1 MKALTSAEMR
11 EVDRLTIERCG
22 ISGLQLM
29 ESAGRH
35 VTDYIRDFCAQDG
48 FAHERR
54 VALLCGKGNNGGD
67 GFVVARQ
74 LLSEEI
80 NLKITVYLFGTPQDL
95 RGDAAENHKRWLEA
109 SGNTRLVE
117 KDDVL
122 RTLLPEI
129 ENADILV
136 DAIFGTGLRGAV
148 SGVTA
153 SAIDALNHRSNSA
166 TSPRSPF
173 IIAVDTPSGLLSD
186 GEAASG
192 PVLWAHK
199 TITFTAPKIGQLVS
213 RDAPCCGELI
223 VKAIGSKER
232 IVEDTGKGSL
242 RWAGPDE
249 FASLPLVRPSDSH
262 KGTFGHVL
270 IVGGSIGKSGAAV
283 LAGFASVCSGAGLTT
298 IGCPDVTLGTIAPA
312 HPEYMTEP
320 LPSTGIGTIANFDAY
335 PGRLTELLQGK
346 DVLAIGPGL
355 GTHFDTQQ
363 AIRQLVRE
371 SAVPII
377 LDADGL
383 NAFAGKLHEL
393 RERKSE
399 FLAITP
405 HPGEMARLLSV
416 STSEIQADR
425 VKAASE
431 AAMRANVHVLLK
443 GFHTV
448 LAAPNGEVFVNT
460 TGGPELAKGGSGDV
474 LTGVLAALTAQF
486 GTRDWLRVLSL
497 GAYLHGAAA
506 TETSEWEDP
515 SGQLASAV
523 AAGIPI
529 ARRKLQRE
537 IRFSV

>member
-1 MKALTSAEMR
+1 
-11 EVDRLTIERCG
+11 
-22 ISGLQLM
+22 
-29 ESAGRH
+29 
-35 VTDYIRDFCAQDG
+35 
-48 FAHERR
+48 
-54 VALLCGKGNNGGD
+54 
-67 GFVVARQ
+67 
-74 LLSEEI
+74 
-80 NLKITVYLFGTPQDL
+80 
-95 RGDAAENHKRWLEA
+95 
-109 SGNTRLVE
+109 
-117 KDDVL
+117 
-122 RTLLPEI
+122 
-129 ENADILV
+129 
-136 DAIFGTGLRGAV
+136 
-148 SGVTA
+148 
-153 SAIDALNHRSNSA
+153 
-166 TSPRSPF
+166 
-173 IIAVDTPSGLLSD
+173 
-186 GEAASG
+186 
-192 PVLWAHK
+192 
-199 TITFTAPKIGQLVS
+199 
-213 RDAPCCGELI
+213 
-223 VKAIGSKER
+223 
-232 IVEDTGKGSL
+232 
-242 RWAGPDE
+242 
-249 FASLPLVRPSDSH
+249 
-262 KGTFGHVL
+262 
-270 IVGGSIGKSGAAV
+270 
-283 LAGFASVCSGAGLTT
+283 
-298 IGCPDVTLGTIAPA
+298 
-312 HPEYMTEP
+312 
-320 LPSTGIGTIANFDAY
+320 
-335 PGRLTELLQGK
+335 LQGK

-371 SAVPII
+371 SAAPII

-383 NAFAGKLHEL
+383 NAFAGKLDEL

-405 HPGEMARLLSV
+405 HPGEMARLLGV

-431 AAMRANVHVLLK
+431 TAKRANVHVLLK

-448 LAAPNGEVFVNT
+448 LAAPNGGVFVNT